1 MKIYYYRIVLL
12 TVVLCGTILTYAQS
26 WTSEELRSANTA
38 GSCPYLNQTEKDVI
52 LYNNLA
58 RMYPAKFVR
67 VELRNERESGYLS
80 SLRNELNSMNP
91 LPPLNAHQ
99 YASSAAKCWAQESGR
114 RGMTGHN
121 RVGCD
126 DFKAGHAWGENCSYG
141 KTTGRDI
148 IVQLLI
154 DEGISSLGH
163 RRNCLSQYFNSVGV
177 GYAPHNAYRYCCVM
191 DFTDEAGENYIASV
205 TTTST
210 TTPTPAP
217 TKPTTTTTTTTIVT
231 TTPTVTT
238 TATPT
243 VTTTTTTPTQTTTAP
258 TTTQTSPAPEQKS
271 SLLSRYYDYSGYR
284 TISFISA
291 GYTYS
296 FMGHH
301 HLLNLSVVDFRVGL
315 FAMSP
320 ICTEFAVG
328 PIDTRVAY
336 KPTVK
341 VYIPVMKHGAVVP
354 YGGAAVDVSGVG
366 KWFSKSYN
374 YDTQRDFYASVIA
387 GVAFNFSGA
396 KHVPVEAKIEYR
408 HPLVTP
414 TNGSLS
420 PQGVYLGAQIYIG
433 SARSKK

>member
-1 MKIYYYRIVLL
+1 MKIYSRITILI
-12 TVVLCGTILTYAQS
+12 VVLCGTMLTYAQS

-67 VELRNERESGYLS
+67 VELSGERESAYLS
-80 SLRNELNSMNP
+80 SLRSELNSMSP

-99 YASSAAKCWAQESGR
+99 YASSSAKCWAQESGR

-163 RRNCLSQYFNSVGV
+163 RRNCLSKYFNSVGI
-177 GYAPHNAYRYCCVM
+177 GYAPHSAYRYCCVM
-191 DFTDEAGENYIASV
+191 DFTDEAGENYTSSV

-210 TTPTPAP
+210 TTPAPTP

-231 TTPTVTT
+231 TTPAKTTTTPAVTT
-238 TATPT
+238 TIPTQT
-243 VTTTTTTPTQTTTAP
+243 VTTTTPTKTTTTPVME
-258 TTTQTSPAPEQKS
+258 PEQKS

-341 VYIPVMKHGAVVP
+341 VYIPVMKHCAVVP

-396 KHVPVEAKIEYR
+396 KHVPVEAKVEYR

-420 PQGVYLGAQIYIG
+420 PQGVYLGAQVYIG

>member
-1 MKIYYYRIVLL
+1 M
-12 TVVLCGTILTYAQS
+12 
-26 WTSEELRSANTA
+26 E
-38 GSCPYLNQTEKDVI
+38 
-52 LYNNLA
+52 
-58 RMYPAKFVR
+58 
-67 VELRNERESGYLS
+67 
-80 SLRNELNSMNP
+80 
-91 LPPLNAHQ
+91 
-99 YASSAAKCWAQESGR
+99 
-114 RGMTGHN
+114 
-121 RVGCD
+121 
-126 DFKAGHAWGENCSYG
+126 
-141 KTTGRDI
+141 
-148 IVQLLI
+148 
-154 DEGISSLGH
+154 
-163 RRNCLSQYFNSVGV
+163 
-177 GYAPHNAYRYCCVM
+177 
-191 DFTDEAGENYIASV
+191 
-205 TTTST
+205 
-210 TTPTPAP
+210 
-217 TKPTTTTTTTTIVT
+217 
-231 TTPTVTT
+231 
-238 TATPT
+238 
-243 VTTTTTTPTQTTTAP
+243 
-258 TTTQTSPAPEQKS
+258 PEQKS

-374 YDTQRDFYASVIA
+374 YDTQRDFYASVIV

-396 KHVPVEAKIEYR
+396 KHVPVEAKVEYR

-420 PQGVYLGAQIYIG
+420 PQGVYLGAQVYIG
-433 SARSKK
+433 SARSKPINLRKLEF